1 MKSVKLVLP
10 VFIASYVIAKCIR
23 EITRGSVMCRYL
35 TTNELI
41 YDRMNT
47 LYNTKEELGPAIE
60 CSQHLKAG
68 RKTQHLSD
76 FIYEWSFRCAGPGK
90 LTRTS

>member
-1 MKSVKLVLP
+1 MFRFLRNVFESFSVTGFMV
-10 VFIASYVIAKCIR
+10 SYGIAKCLR

-47 LYNTKEELGPAIE
+47 LYNTMIQLFDLAMIIIA
-60 CSQHLKAG
+60 CLIIVS
-68 RKTQHLSD
+68 
-76 FIYEWSFRCAGPGK
+76 
-90 LTRTS
+90 